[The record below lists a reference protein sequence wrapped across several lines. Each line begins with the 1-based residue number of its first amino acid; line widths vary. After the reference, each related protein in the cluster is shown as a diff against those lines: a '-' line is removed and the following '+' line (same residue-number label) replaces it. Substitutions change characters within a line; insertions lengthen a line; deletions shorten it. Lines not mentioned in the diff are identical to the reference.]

1 MSLVYSF
8 MVYKRQVIAVKLKKK
23 KEREKEKVDLLLST
37 QNKYIPPR
45 TREVQL

>member
-8 MVYKRQVIAVKLKKK
+8 TVYKRQVIAELSLKK

-45 TREVQL
+45 RREVQL